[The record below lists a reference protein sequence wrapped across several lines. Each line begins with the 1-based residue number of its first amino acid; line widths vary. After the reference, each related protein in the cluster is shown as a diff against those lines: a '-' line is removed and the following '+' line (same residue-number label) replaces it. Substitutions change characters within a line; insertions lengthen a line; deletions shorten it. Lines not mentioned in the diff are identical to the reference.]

1 MKKTIIVMS
10 GIIIVFLIVI
20 SFWGG
25 INFTEIKEKVNSVKN
40 NLTFT
45 QDSLKSAIQNI
56 DEVRKDISLA
66 KKLLNKQTC
75 SLNS

>member
-10 GIIIVFLIVI
+10 GLIIVLLIVI